1 MSHPAT
7 ANLSEAAN
15 GLLFEVLEYVEGSA
29 HFARIKSLSNA
40 KKFTVTKVTPYY
52 GEGIYGE
59 MPTNNEPAK
68 YLTPI
73 AELEVIADLGNSNT
87 SVRLLSPIISS
98 DVIRLLGRPL
108 STNAVEK

>member
-29 HFARIKSLSNA
+29 HFARIKSFSNT

-73 AELEVIADLGNSNT
+73 AELEVTPIWEIAT
-87 SVRLLSPIISS
+87 LLSGSFS
-98 DVIRLLGRPL
+98 PL
-108 STNAVEK
+108 FHRM